1 MKQPHRHT
9 GAPGALIVSITHE
22 PTRGERAPRDCQVF
36 RSRSPD
42 SGQPEPLQIQSESTG
57 RAVFP
62 QLPPLGPAE
71 EQKPLAF
78 KRESPSPRLSPC
90 GIPRMLPCRLR
101 PSWEVAWLRPIPPR
115 CESGRVFTLPGHHS
129 RTQAAFRR
137 LHVSWPVWSAVKDCN
152 KGRADR
158 SFATTHSSRNLTHA
172 EQRSRASPSSQRP
185 GARSRRL
192 IARVRVRNRL
202 AAAQHERWPGGSQ
215 ALRPA

>member
-42 SGQPEPLQIQSESTG
+42 SGQPEPLQIHSESTG

-71 EQKPLAF
+71 EQKPLSS
-78 KRESPSPRLSPC
+78 KRESLSPRLSPC

-101 PSWEVAWLRPIPPR
+101 PSWEVVLLRPILHG
-115 CESGRVFTLPGHHS
+115 CESIHMYI
-129 RTQAAFRR
+129 
-137 LHVSWPVWSAVKDCN
+137 
-152 KGRADR
+152 
-158 SFATTHSSRNLTHA
+158 
-172 EQRSRASPSSQRP
+172 SRASQPNPSRFSPAPCELAGLVGSQRLEQRTSRP
-185 GARSRRL
+185 VICDHSFQPQSDARRTAIEGVTVIPVTGGPISQADCPSARSQSIGR
-192 IARVRVRNRL
+192 
-202 AAAQHERWPGGSQ
+202 G
-215 ALRPA
+215 PA

>member
-101 PSWEVAWLRPIPPR
+101 PSWEVVLLRPILHG
-115 CESGRVFTLPGHHS
+115 CESIHMYIS
-129 RTQAAFRR
+129 RASQPNPSRFSPAPCE
-137 LHVSWPVWSAVKDCN
+137 LPVWSAVKDCL

-172 EQRSRASPSSQRP
+172 EQRSRASPSSQ
-185 GARSRRL
+185 
-192 IARVRVRNRL
+192 
-202 AAAQHERWPGGSQ
+202 
-215 ALRPA
+215 

>member
-36 RSRSPD
+36 RSRSPEP
-42 SGQPEPLQIQSESTG
+42 GQPEPLQIHSESTG

-71 EQKPLAF
+71 EQKPLAS

-101 PSWEVAWLRPIPPR
+101 PNRAVVLLRPIPPR
-115 CESGRVFTLPGHHS
+115 CESGRVFTLPRASQPNPNHLSPAPCELAGLVGS
-129 RTQAAFRR
+129 QR
-137 LHVSWPVWSAVKDCN
+137 L
-152 KGRADR
+152 
-158 SFATTHSSRNLTHA
+158 
-172 EQRSRASPSSQRP
+172 EQRTSRPVICDHSFQPQSDARRTAIGIVTVLPVTEGPISQADCPS
-185 GARSRRL
+185 ARSQSIGRGP
-192 IARVRVRNRL
+192 V
-202 AAAQHERWPGGSQ
+202 
-215 ALRPA
+215 